1 MTTRINFT
9 VISNATATI
18 GRLNE
23 LKKQAEATWSDEK
36 LERLQAIIQKMQNE
50 SDKDW
55 FATNQRDD
63 GLVIEPGYKL
73 ELVLDLLEGKREM
86 PRVVRDE
93 EILGGRAFG

>member
-73 ELVLDLLEGKREM
+73 EGKREM